1 MPGQPRAFIKTEE
14 SDDPS
19 RESNV
24 SSPLNQIQ
32 VSACNSTPGTVPVF
46 NCLVILR
53 RSDDGRRLHGRI
65 ANLAGMT
72 AESSSER
79 DLLMQLTRRFK
90 EHLQASLKNDQTVTW
105 IDPPESPQDGEQL
118 RYIPVHL

>member
-1 MPGQPRAFIKTEE
+1 M
-14 SDDPS
+14 
-19 RESNV
+19 

-53 RSDDGRRLHGRI
+53 TSDDGRKLHGRV

-72 AESSSER
+72 AESWSER
-79 DLLMQLTRRFK
+79 ELLMQLTRRFK
-90 EHLQASLKNDQTVTW
+90 DHLQTSLKNEQPVAW
-105 IDPPESPQDGEQL
+105 IDPPEEPQAGEQL